1 MSTSSLDQRI
11 AALKAIR
18 ESGVL
23 QLRNGET
30 QITYRSFDELNQ
42 AIAQLEAERD
52 ARANPRRRFRTIRFI
67 GRNGY

>member
-52 ARANPRRRFRTIRFI
+52 GRANPRRRFRTIRFI